1 MPSNLPTLPPR
12 NPQQPGSLPR
22 LPERPA
28 QEQGLPTI
36 APAPGTGSSDRGN
49 ALPPIG
55 PRPLVPPPGGGGG
68 APPPPKAPRWRPQ
81 GRGLKI
87 AAIVIAGILAAGLV
101 GALSAN
107 IFGPDD
113 SGDSASSSA
122 STPVT
127 PISGSPSIKDA
138 ISLASPSVVQV
149 RSPNGGQ
156 GSGVV
161 VQPRG
166 LIVTNAHVLQGAD
179 TAEVRTAVG
188 TSIEASVAVSDPAQD
203 LAVLQPVASPGPGAV
218 LADETNALT
227 VGDEVFAI
235 GSPFGLQNTVTAGI
249 VSALRT
255 RGGRPLIQFDASVNP
270 GNSGGGLFD
279 LAGRLVGI
287 PTSIESPNG
296 GNVGIAFAVP
306 ASRVRTILAT
316 VP

>member
-12 NPQQPGSLPR
+12 SSERTGALPG
-22 LPERPA
+22 LPERPR
-28 QEQGLPTI
+28 QEEGLPRI
-36 APAPGTGSSDRGN
+36 VPPPQQGPSDRGDG
-49 ALPPIG
+49 LPPIG
-55 PRPLVPPPGGGGG
+55 PRPL
-68 APPPPKAPRWRPQ
+68 APPSGRAPEPSVARVRWRPP
-81 GRGLKI
+81 GRGLRI
-87 AAIVIAGILAAGLV
+87 AAIVVAALLVAGLV

-107 IFGPDD
+107 VFGPD
-113 SGDSASSSA
+113 SSSSSSSSA
-122 STPVT
+122 SSTPVT
-127 PISGSPSIKDA
+127 PISGSPNIKDA
-138 ISLASPSVVQV
+138 IQLASPSVVQV

-166 LIVTNAHVLQGAD
+166 LIVTNAHVIQGASQ
-179 TAEVRTAVG
+179 AEVRTAVG
-188 TSIEASVAVSDPAQD
+188 TSIEASVVASDPAQD
-203 LAVLQPVASPGPGAV
+203 LAVLKPVASAGPGSV
-218 LADETNALT
+218 LADETNTLS

-235 GSPFGLQNTVTAGI
+235 GSPFGLQNTVTSGI

-279 LAGRLVGI
+279 LSGRLIGI

-306 ASRVRTILAT
+306 ASRVRAILAT
-316 VP
+316 IP